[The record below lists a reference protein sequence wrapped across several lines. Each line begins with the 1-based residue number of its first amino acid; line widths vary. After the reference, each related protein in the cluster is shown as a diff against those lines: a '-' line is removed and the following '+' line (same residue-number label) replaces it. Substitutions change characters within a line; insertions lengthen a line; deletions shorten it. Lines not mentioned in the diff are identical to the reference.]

1 MKIKW
6 KSTNKIFKNISAIER
21 AYGRLEGMRLPQKL
35 RLNLER
41 NHLVRSTYISN
52 SIEGN
57 PLSLAEVTNLLLGD
71 RMPANRDE
79 KEIHNYFN
87 ILKKL
92 ELHTKKAF
100 DVKMALGIHKQL
112 MIGVDDKIAGKI
124 RDKRVVVGGYKE
136 IDGKMKLKIKHEPP
150 SHKKENIEKALRDL
164 CQWVN
169 AEQDMAEVV
178 KIAIFHHW
186 FVYIHPFID
195 GNGRACR
202 LLTALLFLKKDYKIN
217 KYFVLD
223 DYYDV
228 DRKLYSD
235 SLSKADGGEHTVWI
249 EYFTDGVKYSLL
261 SALENAKKAVVTL
274 NIGERLTT
282 KEKEI
287 LKLAQELNE
296 FITSDIVD
304 RLGVSR
310 QQVHKLLASLVKK
323 GFINKSGSTKASM
336 YKIRD

>member
-1 MKIKW
+1 MRINW
-6 KSTNKIFKNISAIER
+6 EFTNKIIKNISAIER
-21 AYGRLEGMRLPQKL
+21 AYGRFEGMRLPQKL
-35 RLNLER
+35 QLNLER

-71 RMPANRDE
+71 RMPANRNE
-79 KEIHNYFN
+79 KEVHNYFN

-92 ELHTKKAF
+92 ELYAKKEF
-100 DVKMALGIHKQL
+100 DVKMILDVHRQL
-112 MIGVDDKIAGKI
+112 MIGVNDKIAGKI

-150 SHKKENIEKALRDL
+150 SHKKKDIEKALKNL
-164 CQWVN
+164 CRWVN
-169 AEQDMAEVV
+169 TEQNMAEII
-178 KIAIFHHW
+178 KIAILHHW
-186 FVYIHPFID
+186 FVHVHPFID

-202 LLTALLFLKKDYKIN
+202 LLTALLFLKNDYKIN

-228 DRKLYSD
+228 DRKLYSN
-235 SLSKADGGEHTVWI
+235 SLSMADSGNHTAWI

-261 SALENAKKAVVTL
+261 SALENAKKAVITL

-282 KEKEI
+282 KEKEV

-310 QQVHKLLASLVKK
+310 QQVHRLLASLVKK
-323 GFINKSGSTKASM
+323 GFINKSGSTKSSA
-336 YKIRD
+336 YKIN